1 MCRQEGQGWE
11 PSLGHSGLEAS
22 ADCQEAA
29 PEALA
34 VSGPLMKTVGPSI
47 TGQSLNFA
55 PGTALVHFVA
65 SASGKVLCRQEVPK
79 EKWCMNGAGL
89 L

>member
-1 MCRQEGQGWE
+1 MGRA
-11 PSLGHSGLEAS
+11 GLEAS

-47 TGQSLNFA
+47 SGQSLNFA
-55 PGTALVHFVA
+55 PGTALVRSVA
-65 SASGKVLCRQEVPK
+65 SASGNVLCTQEGPK
-79 EKWCMNGAGL
+79 EKWCVNGAGL
-89 L
+89 P